1 MGIQCTYK
9 NLQCAFSEK
18 GSFIHHKEFC
28 IECWNQRAFVLHTRT
43 FSVSL
48 PGTIYVTSWSVIG
61 YNKQQVASDFGG
73 RQNEKL
79 IIMLHFF
86 TKWQLEISKFK
97 VLRATGTLE

>member
-1 MGIQCTYK
+1 M
-9 NLQCAFSEK
+9 
-18 GSFIHHKEFC
+18 
-28 IECWNQRAFVLHTRT
+28 
-43 FSVSL
+43 
-48 PGTIYVTSWSVIG
+48 G